1 MTDVP
6 DHRMRTPAPL
16 RVLHVD
22 LAGAPLAQHVKDSEA
37 FDDPRDLYVVF
48 WWRGL
53 ALGHAEIPL
62 ALWRS
67 SSALSDLVARTVVP
81 AVRGWLG
88 PADDS
93 LTEGSV
99 LSRLETVCQPTP
111 TVRSRKVSVVI
122 CTRDR
127 PQALKRCLESVVRCS
142 PQAGEV
148 IVVDNAPATGVTRA
162 LVARYPAITYVAEPV
177 PGLSAA
183 RNSGVRKATGEIVAF
198 TDDDVTV
205 HPQWVGWLGQSFENP
220 SVQAVT
226 GLVLPAELETPAQ
239 VVFEQVQGG
248 FGGGHRHKTFGPAFF
263 AAGKAKGV
271 PVWRIGAGA
280 SMAVRRSAFDAVGL
294 FDVRLGAGA
303 AGCSEDSELWYRLL
317 AEGWTCAYNPA
328 AVVLHYHR
336 ETTAELQRQQMAY
349 VRGHLAALF
358 AQFSRY
364 RHWGNLRRA
373 LLALPRYYLR
383 RAPAELLRL
392 AHLRQAG
399 RSGGWFSNER
409 AVAAEACLVVPSTYL
424 AELRGYVEGL
434 TLAPH
439 LLAGSYSRSAGRQI
453 KRSRHPRRTAG
464 ALPAGGGSD

>member
-1 MTDVP
+1 
-6 DHRMRTPAPL
+6 MRTPAPL

-93 LTEGSV
+93 LPEDSV
-99 LSRLETVCQPTP
+99 LSRLETVCQPT
-111 TVRSRKVSVVI
+111 TARSKQVSVVI
-122 CTRDR
+122 CTRNR
-127 PQALKRCLESVVRCS
+127 PQALKRCLESVVRCT

-148 IVVDNAPATGVTRA
+148 IVVDNAPATDVTRA
-162 LVARYPAITYVAEPV
+162 VVARYPAITYVAEPV

-183 RNSGVRKATGEIVAF
+183 RNSGVRKASGEIVAF

-205 HPQWVGWLGQSFENP
+205 HPQWLGWLGQSFENP

-392 AHLRQAG
+392 VHPGQAG
-399 RSGGWFSNER
+399 RSD
-409 AVAAEACLVVPSTYL
+409 ACLVVPSTYL

-434 TLAPH
+434 TLAPR
-439 LLAGSYSRSAGRQI
+439 LLAGSYSPSAGRQI
-453 KRSRHPRRTAG
+453 KRSRHPHRTAG
-464 ALPAGGGSD
+464 ARPAGGGSD